1 MMFKEIRQIAS
12 KIPQGKVTTYG
23 SIADFLGI
31 SNARLVGY
39 AMAGNRDSKVPCH
52 RVVKKDGFLAGTYA
66 FGGWQEQKKRLKREG
81 VSFISERQLNL
92 EKHYWLPK

>member
-1 MMFKEIRQIAS
+1 MVFKEIRKIAS
-12 KIPQGKVTTYG
+12 RIPRGRVTTYG

-39 AMAGNRDSKVPCH
+39 AMASNRDLKVPCH

-66 FGGWQEQKKRLKREG
+66 FGGWQEQKKRLQKEG
-81 VSFISERQLNL
+81 VVFIDDKQIDF
-92 EKHYWLPK
+92 EKYFWEPR